1 MSDYILLFFN
11 ISSSFSFKSG
21 CPFLCEVDEF
31 PELKFDI
38 SQIELVQVGLPNC
51 FKIVSNSVLDKQIFV
66 IKITSPSGNLVPL
79 NVTYGKVISCEF
91 IATEVGPH
99 LMYLEYCSKLVT
111 EKPLTI
117 KSFNPSKV
125 TITPAVN
132 GYVNKPVQF
141 VVDATFAGEGNLEIS
156 VISNEKNVPTQV
168 QPMGGAKFGVTFT
181 PTQPLD
187 HIVSITF
194 NNIAVNGLF

>member
-1 MSDYILLFFN
+1 M
-11 ISSSFSFKSG
+11 
-21 CPFLCEVDEF
+21 
-31 PELKFDI
+31 
-38 SQIELVQVGLPNC
+38 
-51 FKIVSNSVLDKQIFV
+51 
-66 IKITSPSGNLVPL
+66 T
-79 NVTYGKVISCEF
+79 CEF

-99 LMYLEYCSKLVT
+99 LMYMEYCSKLVT
-111 EKPLTI
+111 EKPLSI
-117 KSFNPSKV
+117 KSFDPSKV

-194 NNIAVNGLF
+194 NNIAVNGLLKTVFFAFYNPNTSILVQITHFQ